1 MLMFGSGIYMLQL
14 NRLQEPVG
22 DKEPIFPYD
31 ERIYPLVFETLF
43 NQYKIILGDF
53 ENMVFAQNSDDLLNP
68 TWNVLENF
76 LVIAYFVCSTFFT

>member
-31 ERIYPLVFETLF
+31 EQISPLVFESLF
-43 NQYKIILGDF
+43 N
-53 ENMVFAQNSDDLLNP
+53 
-68 TWNVLENF
+68 
-76 LVIAYFVCSTFFT
+76 